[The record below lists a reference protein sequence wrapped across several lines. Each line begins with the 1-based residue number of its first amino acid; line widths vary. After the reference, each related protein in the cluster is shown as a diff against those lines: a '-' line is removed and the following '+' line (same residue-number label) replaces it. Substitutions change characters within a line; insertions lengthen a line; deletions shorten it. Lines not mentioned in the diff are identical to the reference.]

1 MLSSSSSLPLL
12 LLYSKPCVA
21 RVYLCGI
28 EQTSDV
34 SRQIFCCRVF
44 FVLFVSRLVALLTDL
59 ITDSKFFFLSVAS
72 LPSASVL
79 WKHVNLNFLTV
90 EHRAEPCARKFEAS

>member
-1 MLSSSSSLPLL
+1 MTS
-12 LLYSKPCVA
+12 
-21 RVYLCGI
+21 RVRFF
-28 EQTSDV
+28 V
-34 SRQIFCCRVF
+34 VVFF

-59 ITDSKFFFLSVAS
+59 ITDSIFFLSVAS

>member
-1 MLSSSSSLPLL
+1 MTS
-12 LLYSKPCVA
+12 
-21 RVYLCGI
+21 RVRFF
-28 EQTSDV
+28 V
-34 SRQIFCCRVF
+34 VVFF

-90 EHRAEPCARKFEAS
+90 EHRAKPCARKFEAS